1 MAKIS
6 AKKLCLSGLFT
17 AIIVICSW
25 ITIPSAVPFTLQIFA
40 IVLSCYVLGFYA
52 FLSYF
57 CYLLL
62 GIIGVPVFSGFNFGI
77 SVIIGPTGGFLLG
90 FIFTILISVIGRKL
104 AQNQIVLF
112 FITIIGLVAC
122 YIFGTIWYVFIYL
135 KEDFTFIINAI
146 KISILPFVLFD
157 IVKIILA
164 QFISQ
169 KIIKIGV

>member
-52 FLSYF
+52 LLSYF

-104 AQNQIVLF
+104 AKNQIVLF

>member
-17 AIIVICSW
+17 AFIVICSW
-25 ITIPSAVPFTLQIFA
+25 ITIPSAVPFTLQVFA

-90 FIFTILISVIGRKL
+90 FIFTILISVIGKKL
-104 AQNQIVLF
+104 AKNQIVLF
-112 FITIIGLVAC
+112 FIGLVAC

-169 KIIKIGV
+169 KLIKIGV

>member
-1 MAKIS
+1 MHHQDFPMKE
-6 AKKLCLSGLFT
+6 
-17 AIIVICSW
+17 
-25 ITIPSAVPFTLQIFA
+25 
-40 IVLSCYVLGFYA
+40 
-52 FLSYF
+52 
-57 CYLLL
+57 
-62 GIIGVPVFSGFNFGI
+62 
-77 SVIIGPTGGFLLG
+77 
-90 FIFTILISVIGRKL
+90 
-104 AQNQIVLF
+104 NQIVLF

-169 KIIKIGV
+169 KLIKIGV